1 MSSSIENIRDRL
13 DFLAEAVERASELGM
28 YGLVLSLQ
36 PTIEEY
42 KFYLAQLM
50 LEEDQEVLV
59 DEY

>member
-13 DFLAEAVERASELGM
+13 DFLAEAVERAAELGM
-28 YGLVLSLQ
+28 YGLVLSLR

-42 KFYLAQLM
+42 KFLLANLM
-50 LEEDQEVLV
+50 LEEENLV

>member
-1 MSSSIENIRDRL
+1 MNSIENIRDRL
-13 DFLAEAVERASELGM
+13 DFLAETTERAAELGM
-28 YGLVLSLQ
+28 FGLVFSLQ